1 MTNRER
7 LLTILEGRPPDRIP
21 WIPRL
26 LIWYNAHQK
35 TGTMPPEYA
44 GLSLRELEKALGMG
58 TPARDGRIF
67 RTVLSEVEVVSRSE
81 GHDILTAYITPVG
94 TLASRSR
101 STARLEEMGLGG
113 REVEPP
119 LKRAEDYA
127 IVEYLVEHTEY
138 LPTYEEYLAYEEEIG
153 DDGYPLVQVGDCPFH
168 EWLQKWAGYS
178 RAYFDLHDDPE
189 RVEHLLEVMTQ
200 VHKERVWPLVV
211 QSPARLILHGV
222 HFSSLMTP
230 PPVFE
235 RYILPYYR
243 EFSDLLHRHNKRL
256 CFHADAD
263 TSLLL
268 DLIREAGFDM
278 GETFVTAPMAPCT
291 LRQAR
296 EAWGSDV
303 IIWGGVPS
311 VILEE
316 PFTNDEFRAYMEDL
330 FAAIAPGDAF
340 ILGVADNVMPAAK
353 LERLLWITEM
363 VEERGHYPICRSP

>member
-7 LLTILEGRPPDRIP
+7 LLAILDGQPPDRIP

-26 LIWYNAHQK
+26 LVWYNARQK

-44 GLSLRELEKALGMG
+44 GLSLRELERALGMG

-67 RTVLSEVEVVSRSE
+67 RPVLQGVEVVSHPE
-81 GHDILTAYITPVG
+81 GNDLLTEYITPVG
-94 TLASRSR
+94 TLTSRTR
-101 STARLEEMGLGG
+101 STSRLEGVGLGG

-119 LKRAEDYA
+119 IKGPEDYA
-127 IVEYLVEHTEY
+127 VVEYLVEHTEY
-138 LPTYEEYLAYEEEIG
+138 LPTYDEYLAYEEEVG
-153 DDGYPLVQVGDCPFH
+153 DDGYPLVHAGDCPFH
-168 EWLQKWAGYS
+168 HWLQRWAGYN
-178 RAYFDLHDDPE
+178 RGYFDFHDY
-189 RVEHLLEVMTQ
+189 RRQVEHLLEVMTQ
-200 VHKERVWPLVV
+200 VDKERVWPLVV

-230 PPVFE
+230 PPIFE
-235 RYILPYYR
+235 QYILPYYR

-263 TSLLL
+263 TSLIL
-268 DLIREAGFDM
+268 DLIKQAGFDM
-278 GETFVTAPMAPCT
+278 GETFVTAPMVPCT

-296 EAWGSDV
+296 EAWGSEV

-311 VILEE
+311 VILED
-316 PFTNDEFRAYMEDL
+316 PFTDEEFKAYMEDL
-330 FAAIAPGDAF
+330 FATIAPGDAF

-353 LERLLWITEM
+353 LERLVQITEM
-363 VEERGHYPICRSP
+363 VEEWGNYPIRKR